1 MFERY
6 SKRFKVG
13 LRTLQAILEH
23 LSYRCQREGV
33 LRDAQNARL
42 FFCQARKKKRGS
54 FAREGEKLPE
64 KIPVG
69 RFLPGILFLGI
80 KFREEIF
87 LLKRKLVKYK

>member
-1 MFERY
+1 MLFLEAFHVFRLRVSDCCKVFERY

-33 LRDAQNARL
+33 LGDAQNARL

-69 RFLPGILFLGI
+69 R
-80 KFREEIF
+80 
-87 LLKRKLVKYK
+87 

>member
-69 RFLPGILFLGI
+69 RFLPRNKIPGINI
-80 KFREEIF
+80 PTETQTSKI
-87 LLKRKLVKYK
+87 

>member
-1 MFERY
+1 MQAY
-6 SKRFKVG
+6 THASMYKPKRTRSFRVTTPG
-13 LRTLQAILEH
+13 LRKTTQGLQ
-23 LSYRCQREGV
+23 YRCQREGV

-69 RFLPGILFLGI
+69 KILPGNF
-80 KFREEIF
+80 FPE
-87 LLKRKLVKYK
+87 